1 MLGDTIFALSSGRPP
16 AGVAVVRVS
25 GGDSFDIARRLT
37 GQAPVPNSAQLT
49 TVRNPETADIIDR
62 GLVLGFRGPASF
74 TGQDVVEFQIHGGPA
89 VIDALLTCLARLGLR
104 HAEPGE
110 FTRRAFENGK
120 LDLSQAEGLADL
132 LEARTESQRVQA
144 LALVGGRLREQADL
158 WRTAIIGL
166 MANAE
171 ADLDFSDEGDVVT
184 DEATAGILALQTELA
199 GELARSSFGL
209 KVRDGFTIAI
219 VGEPNVGKS
228 SLLNALA
235 RRDVAIVSDVPGTT
249 RDLIEVALDLG
260 GVAVTLVDTAG
271 LRDTDDPV
279 EQQGVARA
287 RARAEAADLVLHIVN
302 EPPAEPL
309 GQLVVNKCDVKGGI
323 GGWYGEHLYVS
334 ARTGA
339 GLSDLEAWLVDW
351 AGRQLEVGEPALIS
365 RLRQRTS
372 LIHSIERLGEAARE
386 FDPVLRA
393 ESLRLSARAL
403 DEITGRIGTEQVLDG
418 VFGRFCIGK

>member
-37 GQAPVPNSAQLT
+37 GQVPVPRSAQLT
-49 TVRNPETADIIDR
+49 TVRNPDTGDIVDR
-62 GLVLGFRGPASF
+62 GLVFGFRGPASF
-74 TGQDVVEFQIHGGPA
+74 TGEDVVEFQIHGGPA
-89 VIDALLTCLARLGLR
+89 VIDALLICLAGLGLR

-110 FTRRAFENGK
+110 FTRRASESGK

-144 LALVGGRLREQADL
+144 LALVGGRLREQAEL

-166 MANAE
+166 MANVE
-171 ADLDFSDEGDVVT
+171 AGLDFSDEGDVVT
-184 DEATAGILALQTELA
+184 DEGTAAILTLQTELA
-199 GELARSSFGL
+199 EEVARSTFGL
-209 KVRDGFTIAI
+209 KVRDGFTITI

-235 RRDVAIVSDVPGTT
+235 KRDVAIVSDVPGTT

-271 LRDTDDPV
+271 LRDADDPV

-302 EPPAEPL
+302 KPPAEPL
-309 GQLVVNKCDVKGGI
+309 GQLVFNKCDVNGGVA
-323 GGWYGEHLYVS
+323 GWRGENLHVS

-339 GLSDLEAWLVDW
+339 GLLDLEAWLVDW
-351 AGRQLEVGEPALIS
+351 AARQLQVGEPALIS

-372 LIHSIERLGEAARE
+372 LIRSIERLGEAASE

-393 ESLRLSARAL
+393 ESLRLSAREL

-418 VFGRFCIGK
+418 IFGRFCIGK

>member
-1 MLGDTIFALSSGRPP
+1 MFGDTIFALSSGRPP
-16 AGVAVVRVS
+16 AGVAVIRVS
-25 GGDSFDIARRLT
+25 GGNSFDIARRMM
-37 GQAPVPNSAQLT
+37 GRAPVPRRAQMT
-49 TVRNPETADIIDR
+49 AIRNPVTHNIIDR
-62 GLVLGFRGPASF
+62 GLVLAFVGPASF
-74 TGQDVVEFQIHGGPA
+74 TGEDVVEFQIHGGPA
-89 VIDALLTCLARLGLR
+89 VIDALLTCLAGQGLR
-104 HAEPGE
+104 QAEPGE
-110 FTRRAFENGK
+110 FARRAFENGK

-132 LEARTESQRVQA
+132 IEARTESQRLQA
-144 LALVGGRLREQADL
+144 LVLVGGRLREQAEN

-166 MANAE
+166 MADAE

-184 DEATAGILALQTELA
+184 GEATTAIVELQNELA
-199 GELARSSFGL
+199 NELARSRFGL
-209 KVRDGFTIAI
+209 KVRDGYSIAI

-235 RRDVAIVSDVPGTT
+235 RREVAIVSDVPGTT

-287 RARAEAADLVLHIVN
+287 RARADTADLVLHIVN

-309 GQLVVNKCDVKGGI
+309 GQLVFSKCDVGGGV
-323 GGWYGEHLYVS
+323 GGWRGDDLYVS

-339 GLSDLEAWLVDW
+339 GLPDLEAWLVDW
-351 AGRQLEVGEPALIS
+351 AGRQLQAGEPALIS

-372 LIHSIERLGEAARE
+372 LINSIERLGEAARE

-393 ESLRLSARAL
+393 ESLRLSSRAL
-403 DEITGRIGTEQVLDG
+403 DEITGRVGTEQVLDG
-418 VFGRFCIGK
+418 IFGRFCIGK